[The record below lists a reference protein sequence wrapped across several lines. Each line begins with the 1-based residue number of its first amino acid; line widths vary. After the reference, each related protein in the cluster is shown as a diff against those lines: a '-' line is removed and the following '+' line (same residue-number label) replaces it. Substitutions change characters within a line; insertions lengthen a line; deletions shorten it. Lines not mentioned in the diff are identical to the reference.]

1 MAFPSLSDYKRYI
14 EENRTNK
21 TAVTDTSKTTR
32 QTPATYQDSA
42 GYVKKRIAK
51 AVEILN
57 AVPDELP
64 LNRVSETPLN
74 AASIELLKAERSIL
88 RVFSEPEDPAP
99 YRKIPAKSAIPDD
112 FCAVSTPD
120 HALISIR
127 FKAFLPPYHYEWY
140 SRKSKEK
147 DGINQYY
154 LDAEFDFLT
163 EAAIKKFMLENG
175 PVTVPSGHLYL
186 IFLRGIAPN
195 SPTVI
200 DNNNVYTGAITNAVS
215 RALWHGDGWQ
225 LMSYLY
231 TAKSDQNGPYLD
243 VILCEKCDIM
253 YWLEA

>member
-14 EENRTNK
+14 EENGTNK
-21 TAVTDTSKTTR
+21 TAVTDTSKMTR
-32 QTPATYQDSA
+32 QTPAAYQDSA

-51 AVEILN
+51 AADILN

-88 RVFSEPEDPAP
+88 RAFSESEDTAP

-186 IFLRGIAPN
+186 IFLRGIALN

-200 DNNNVYTGAITNAVS
+200 DNNNVYTGAITNAIS

>member
-1 MAFPSLSDYKRYI
+1 M
-14 EENRTNK
+14 
-21 TAVTDTSKTTR
+21 
-32 QTPATYQDSA
+32 
-42 GYVKKRIAK
+42 
-51 AVEILN
+51 
-57 AVPDELP
+57 
-64 LNRVSETPLN
+64 
-74 AASIELLKAERSIL
+74 
-88 RVFSEPEDPAP
+88 
-99 YRKIPAKSAIPDD
+99 
-112 FCAVSTPD
+112 
-120 HALISIR
+120 ISIR

-231 TAKSDQNGPYLD
+231 TAKSDPNGPYLD

>member
-14 EENRTNK
+14 EENGANK
-21 TAVTDTSKTTR
+21 AAATDTSKATR
-32 QTPATYQDSA
+32 QTPTTYQDSV
-42 GYVKKRIAK
+42 GYVKKRICK
-51 AVEILN
+51 AAEILN
-57 AVPDELP
+57 TIPDELP

-74 AASIELLKAERSIL
+74 TASIELLKAERSIL
-88 RVFSEPEDPAP
+88 RAFSEPENPEP
-99 YRKIPAKSAIPDD
+99 YRKTPAESAIPDD
-112 FCAVSTPD
+112 FCTVSIPT

-147 DGINQYY
+147 DEINQYY

-163 EAAIKKFMLENG
+163 EAAIKRFLLENG

-186 IFLRGIAPN
+186 IFLRGISPN
-195 SPTVI
+195 SLTVI
-200 DNNNVYTGAITNAVS
+200 DNNNVYTGAITNAIS
-215 RALWHGDGWQ
+215 RTLWHGDGWQ

-231 TAKSDQNGPYLD
+231 TAKPDPNGPYLD